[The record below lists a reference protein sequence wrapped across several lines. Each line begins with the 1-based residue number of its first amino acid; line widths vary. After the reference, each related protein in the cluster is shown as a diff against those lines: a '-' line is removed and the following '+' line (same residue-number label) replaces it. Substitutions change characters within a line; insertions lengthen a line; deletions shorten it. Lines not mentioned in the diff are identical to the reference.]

1 MVTKENINIIQP
13 SIPKLPTVRMSG
25 TTQNEKGNKVGT
37 YIAENSKYYG
47 APVFEGPKG
56 GIFYYREN
64 GIDKAFVKKDELYKV
79 KFF

>member
-37 YIAENSKYYG
+37 YIGKGKYYG
-47 APVFEGPKG
+47 APVFEGPRG

-64 GIDKAFVKKDELYKV
+64 GDKARGVDLNKV